1 MKKFIAAHRYCLR
14 KFQQTRNLFWFR
26 AAMRIEKKM
35 SKIIFDVA

>member
-1 MKKFIAAHRYCLR
+1 MKKLLEARKFCMS

-35 SKIIFDVA
+35 TEIIFDVA